1 MIENNK
7 LSVFENFIVDE
18 NLRSAK
24 SKVIMDL
31 DSSGSSFINIGGGA
45 LPMNS
50 FNRTE
55 DVQVIDYL
63 EYIHQ
68 HERSFK
74 SWTRLKL
81 ATIFFKKKKVKK
93 IKYESVDTFFNN
105 IKTAVRLLDIDES
118 SIEFYEKAIND
129 SIANGQEA
137 LKEILRSKK
146 DGILAEINLL
156 KNEVTK
162 YVSEEDVIEFYHR
175 SKLPERILKLT
186 WIKNYAR
193 VIPADVM
200 QEKRKFD
207 QKEVFDNYV
216 ILHFDK
222 DDSSTAMTEKEKEK
236 AKDPILFG
244 VTKGSRK
251 LYYVADWVD
260 EYCDLTLDKMLETL
274 EIEAPKELT
283 KEVIETTIKK
293 Y

>member
-7 LSVFENFIVDE
+7 LSVFENFIVDQ
-18 NLRSAK
+18 NLRSHK

-31 DSSGSSFINIGGGA
+31 DSSGSSFINMGSISRS
-45 LPMNS
+45 S

-63 EYIHQ
+63 DYIHQ
-68 HERSFK
+68 HERSIK

-81 ATIFFKKKKVKK
+81 ATIFFKKKTVKRV
-93 IKYESVDTFFNN
+93 KYESVDVFFRN
-105 IKTAVRLLDIDES
+105 IKQAVKILDIEES
-118 SIEFYEKAIND
+118 SIDFYENAIND
-129 SIANGQEA
+129 AINNGQEA

-146 DGILAEINLL
+146 EGILAEINLL

-175 SKLPERILKLT
+175 SKLPEKILKLT
-186 WIKNYAR
+186 WIKNYIR
-193 VIPADVM
+193 VIPEDVM
-200 QEKRKFD
+200 KEKRSFD
-207 QKEVFDNYV
+207 TKEVFDNYV

-222 DDSSTAMTEKEKEK
+222 DDSSTEMTEKEKEK

-244 VTKGSRK
+244 VVKGSRK
-251 LYYVADWVD
+251 LYYVADWID

-283 KEVIETTIKK
+283 KEVIENNIKS
-293 Y
+293 